1 MRKKICCVIISFIV
15 MTEMVASVWAT
26 TISGVKKQQQQTQS
40 SLNSVQDQITNIES
54 EKAQADEQLD
64 KLQSQLVD
72 ILTSIEICEEEIDIK
87 KREIDSARDE
97 LMVVQK
103 QEETQYDNMKKRVK
117 FMYEQGDKAYMQLLL
132 ESSGYADMMNKA
144 DYVEKLYAY
153 DKQLLA
159 DYVASRE
166 QVEALKERLE
176 DEEADLEASNYELGV
191 EQQALEQLVEEQK
204 ETVENFGEQLEK
216 AKKKAEQYKKDLE
229 KQTQQLQQLE
239 EEERIRK
246 QQEAERKKKEAEAA
260 KKAAQQ
266 AAQQEAAGGETTI
279 DTTSGDVTT
288 GTSSEG
294 NTDPA
299 DFTAGAGSTID
310 TTTSSGSGLG
320 QQVVNYACQFVGNPY
335 KFGGT
340 SLTDGTDCSGFTQ
353 SVYAN
358 FGISI
363 PRDSYSQRSC
373 GIGVDYASAQ
383 PGDIICYAGHVALYI
398 GGGQIVHAST
408 ERTGITYSPA
418 TYRTILA
425 VRRVIY

>member
-1 MRKKICCVIISFIV
+1 MRKKICCVIISSIV

-40 SLNSVQDQITNIES
+40 SLNSVQNQITNIES

-166 QVEALKERLE
+166 QVQALKERLE

-204 ETVENFGEQLEK
+204 ATVENFGEQLAK

-239 EEERIRK
+239 AEERLRK
-246 QQEAERKKKEAEAA
+246 QKEAEQKKKEEEAA
-260 KKAAQQ
+260 KI

-279 DTTSGDVTT
+279 DTSSGEVTT
-288 GTSSEG
+288 ESSSG
-294 NTDPA
+294 GDTNAA

-310 TTTSSGSGLG
+310 TSTSSGSGLG

-340 SLTDGTDCSGFTQ
+340 SLTEGTDCSGFTQ